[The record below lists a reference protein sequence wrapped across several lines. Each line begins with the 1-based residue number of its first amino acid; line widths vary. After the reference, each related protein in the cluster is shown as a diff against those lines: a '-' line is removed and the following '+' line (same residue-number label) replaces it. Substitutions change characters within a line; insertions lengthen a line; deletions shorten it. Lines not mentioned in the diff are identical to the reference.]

1 MIVFAVKAE
10 QIENKGIEHA
20 MDREF
25 HGDFI
30 PLTFVLSAIYFMSE
44 ILSTLI

>member
-30 PLTFVLSAIYFMSE
+30 PLNFVLTATRLTIE
-44 ILSTLI
+44 ILRPG